1 MNKHYSEQIIDE
13 LVANFGWKRSDV
25 SRQDETVFITKTLVD
40 NHARGGQLNPEGVVT
55 VNANF
60 CDRGRYLQLNRGFE
74 VEFDMDCRDREV
86 KRAAKEFNDK
96 VEKLHK

>member
-13 LVANFGWKRSDV
+13 LVNSYGWDYNSD
-25 SRQDETVFITKTLVD
+25 SGFITKTLID
-40 NHARGGQLNPEGVVT
+40 NNGKGGQLNPEGIVN

-60 CDRGRYLQLNRGFE
+60 CDRGRYLQLNKGFD

-86 KRAAKEFNDK
+86 KQAAKEFNDK
-96 VEKLHK
+96 VEAAHR